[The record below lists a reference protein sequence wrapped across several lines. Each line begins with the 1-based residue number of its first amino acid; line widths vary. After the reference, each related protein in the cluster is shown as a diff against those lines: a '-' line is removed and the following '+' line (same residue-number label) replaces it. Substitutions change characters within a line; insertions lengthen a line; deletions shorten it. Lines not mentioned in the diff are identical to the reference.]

1 MADVCDMA
9 GDIAERQLELD
20 LRMRR
25 SVPVTTGACAWCEA
39 PCEGVYCSPEC
50 RADHTQYQRRQQ

>member
-9 GDIAERQLELD
+9 GDITERQLELD
-20 LRMRR
+20 LRARR
-25 SVPVTTGACAWCEA
+25 PVPVTTGECAWCEA
-39 PCEGVYCSPEC
+39 PCEGVYCSAEC